1 MMNKYLILVLFVS
14 LFAFSSCNY
23 SKPDRVRGNTHQNK
37 ENRDS
42 LAKVN
47 FGLDRSEA
55 FKADVN
61 QEMTLS
67 EVARKNDISLN
78 YLKAKLGINQ
88 NIKHDYKLKQIRR
101 NYKFTI
107 NDVKKIIS
115 DYHNEKIYK
124 EKNNTK

>member
-1 MMNKYLILVLFVS
+1 MNKYLIIVLFAS

-23 SKPDRVRGNTHQNK
+23 SKPDRVRNNTQQNK
-37 ENRDS
+37 QNRDS

-55 FKADVN
+55 FNADVN

-67 EVARKNDISLN
+67 EVCRKNDISLN
-78 YLKAKLGINQ
+78 YLKAQLGINQ